1 MLKVGAR
8 HVLQWLLLASVY
20 AAAGALTLPI
30 PPLNNPLVPLWL
42 PSGIGIAAVLGFGPV
57 LLPGLVLG
65 ELVLRTLLSSPFW
78 VTTGSILAAMTEVLL
93 ILWIARRVFRP
104 GLPDLRDNLPAE
116 ALLLPALLVSTAA
129 AAALSR

>member
-1 MLKVGAR
+1 MLKGGAQHLLR
-8 HVLQWLLLASVY
+8 WLLLAALY

-30 PPLNNPLVPLWL
+30 PPLDNPVVPLWL

-65 ELVLRTLLSSPFW
+65 ELVLRTLFSSPFW
-78 VTTGSILAAMTEVLL
+78 FTAGNILAVLAEAL
-93 ILWIARRVFRP
+93 LVLWVARRLFRP

-116 ALLLPALLVSTAA
+116 ALLLAALLVS
-129 AAALSR
+129 